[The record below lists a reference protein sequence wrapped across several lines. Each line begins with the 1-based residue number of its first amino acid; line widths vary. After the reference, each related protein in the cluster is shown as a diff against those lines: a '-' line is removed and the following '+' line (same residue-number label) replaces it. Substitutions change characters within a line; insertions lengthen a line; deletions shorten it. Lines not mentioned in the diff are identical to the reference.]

1 MNWFNVNEHKVI
13 LYGKIQ
19 TISGQIIRKIV
30 FCKQITFKYYQ
41 KSLEKKISEVDL
53 ISNLKVK
60 IRFSKVIILNIF
72 NFPTYYL
79 LFYFK
84 NII

>member
-41 KSLEKKISEVDL
+41 KSLEKK
-53 ISNLKVK
+53 N
-60 IRFSKVIILNIF
+60 IRSRSHIE
-72 NFPTYYL
+72 
-79 LFYFK
+79 FK
-84 NII
+84 S